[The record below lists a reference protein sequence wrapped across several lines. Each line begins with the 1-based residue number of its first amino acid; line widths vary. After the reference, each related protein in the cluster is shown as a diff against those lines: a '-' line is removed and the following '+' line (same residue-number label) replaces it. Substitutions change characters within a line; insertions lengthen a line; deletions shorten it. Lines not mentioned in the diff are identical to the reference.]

1 MCRGRLDWGKTEME
15 YKKWVLKSNE
25 SQALL
30 HRGIHAAVVS
40 GMDTSILYKARGK
53 EKVLISGSTNTII
66 ISSFLTHK
74 SPDQWELSSMNH
86 VDQILYGAWRVL
98 SNKVGHS
105 MKGDAQDL
113 INAVKELNSLMAA

>member
-1 MCRGRLDWGKTEME
+1 MCRGRLDWGKTERD
-15 YKKWVLKSNE
+15 YKKWVLKSNDT
-25 SQALL
+25 QPLL
-30 HRGIHAAVVS
+30 HRNVHAVVVR
-40 GMDTSILYKARGK
+40 GMDTSILYKAPGK
-53 EKVLISGSTNTII
+53 ERVLMVGTTNTII
-66 ISSFLTHK
+66 ISDFLTHK

-98 SNKVGHS
+98 SNKMGHS